1 MRNFVQ
7 VGDSVRELECW
18 AVGLCDI
25 VSLVDADRCGGV
37 ADSDTDGLVV
47 ADRVGLNR
55 LPLCDSDSVLLL
67 LGVSD
72 IELETLRVA
81 SLVMD
86 VVLVHSEL
94 IVPNVLVQDSV
105 MVWARVNDSET
116 DLVPASRERETDR
129 VWMELSL
136 RVLLTI
142 RVSDAEDVRVGPDL
156 LLEAVSS
163 FDGVLLFV
171 ELIVGVGPL
180 SVREGDK
187 TFVNVAVS
195 VLDSDRDLE

>member
-1 MRNFVQ
+1 M
-7 VGDSVRELECW
+7 
-18 AVGLCDI
+18 
-25 VSLVDADRCGGV
+25 SLVDADRCGGV

-81 SLVMD
+81 SLVMV

-94 IVPNVLVQDSV
+94 IVPNVLVHDSV
-105 MVWARVNDSET
+105 MDWARVNDSET
-116 DLVPASRERETDR
+116 DLVPASRERERDR